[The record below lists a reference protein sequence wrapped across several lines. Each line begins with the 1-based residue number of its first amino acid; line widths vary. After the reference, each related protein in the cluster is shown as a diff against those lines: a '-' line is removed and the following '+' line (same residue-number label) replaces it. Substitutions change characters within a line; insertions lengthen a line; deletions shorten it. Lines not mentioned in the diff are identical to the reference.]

1 MALRASFTVAVPV
14 ALVGLRN
21 ALLGKRR
28 ICNRRHLLTLEGDYS
43 LNTIRDRGLEHVVTV
58 RDLDGFFEHVWSVN
72 PFVGADPSEPEGSAF
87 GPPLTTRIAPR
98 HTFIEGKVGYRR
110 ALCRLPVLNFILA
123 QSALIFRL
131 SRLIRR
137 ERIGVIRAS
146 EPYYLGLMG
155 LLLARMHHLPL
166 VVRLI
171 ANYDADFWSGAA
183 IYPRL
188 FRWRSLEKRIGRYV
202 LKRADL
208 VAAGNEDIRHYALAN
223 GAREDRTTVF
233 PVGHLIDPLHFL
245 DEPGQRP
252 DVRGEL
258 GLGDRPFVVCVSRL
272 ERVKHPED
280 VLVVLAEAKRRVP
293 ALAAVLVGDGSMRGE
308 LERKASELGVEE
320 DVIFA
325 GNRDQRWIARAL
337 ASAAV
342 VLSPLTGRALVEA
355 ALSGTAIVAYDVDW
369 QSELVRSGETGSLV
383 AFRDTRRM
391 AEATC
396 ELLANEESAAS
407 LGKRARSVA
416 LETMDPGKLVR
427 HEQAEYQ
434 KLLTV
439 SGAVRGGEEGTGSA
453 FRRVRRRA
461 RGRRSGFKSG
471 P

>member
-1 MALRASFTVAVPV
+1 M
-14 ALVGLRN
+14 RN
-21 ALLGKRR
+21 TLLPRR
-28 ICNRRHLLTLEGDYS
+28 QVRNPRHLLTLEGDYS
-43 LNTIRDRGLEHVVTV
+43 LNSIRGRGLEHLITV

-72 PFVGADPSEPEGSAF
+72 PFVGADRSEADSSGF
-87 GPPLTTRIAPR
+87 GPPSVTRIAPR
-98 HTFIEGKVGYRR
+98 HTFIEGKVGYCT
-110 ALCRLPVLNFILA
+110 ALSKVPILNFILA
-123 QSALIFRL
+123 QCALVFRL
-131 SRLIRR
+131 SRLIRD

-155 LLLARMHHLPL
+155 LVLARLHQVPL

-171 ANYDADFWSGAA
+171 ANYDGDFWAGAP

-188 FRWRSLEKRIGRYV
+188 FRWRWVEKLIDRYV

-208 VAAGNEDIRHYALAN
+208 VAAGNEGIREYALAN
-223 GAREDRTTVF
+223 GAPEDRTTVF
-233 PVGHLIDPLHFL
+233 LVGHLIDPLHFF
-245 DEPGQRP
+245 DEPGRRA
-252 DVRGEL
+252 DVRDEL

-272 ERVKHPED
+272 EKVKHPED
-280 VLVVLAEAKRRVP
+280 VLLVLAEAKKRVP

-308 LERKASELGVEE
+308 LERRAVELGLEQ

-369 QSELVRSGETGSLV
+369 QSELVRSGETGVLV
-383 AFRDTRRM
+383 PFRDTTRM

-396 ELLANEESAAS
+396 ELLANEDMAAT
-407 LGKRARSVA
+407 LGKRARSLAVNA
-416 LETMDPGKLVR
+416 MDPEKLVR

-434 KLLTV
+434 KLLT
-439 SGAVRGGEEGTGSA
+439 
-453 FRRVRRRA
+453 
-461 RGRRSGFKSG
+461 RSGG
-471 P
+471 V

>member
-1 MALRASFTVAVPV
+1 MRNTLLRRRRV
-14 ALVGLRN
+14 RN
-21 ALLGKRR
+21 P
-28 ICNRRHLLTLEGDYS
+28 RHLLTLEGDYS
-43 LNTIRDRGLEHVVTV
+43 LNTIRGRGLEHLITV

-72 PFVGADPSEPEGSAF
+72 PFVGADRREGDSSRF
-87 GPPLTTRIAPR
+87 GPPSVTRIAPR
-98 HTFIEGKVGYRR
+98 HTFIEGKVGYCT
-110 ALCRLPVLNFILA
+110 ALSKVPILNFILA
-123 QSALIFRL
+123 QCALVFRL
-131 SRLIRR
+131 SRLMRD

-155 LLLARMHHLPL
+155 LVLARLHQVPL

-171 ANYDADFWSGAA
+171 ANYDGDFWAGAP

-188 FRWRSLEKRIGRYV
+188 FRWRWVEKLIDRYV

-208 VAAGNEDIRHYALAN
+208 VAAGNEDIRQYALAN
-223 GAREDRTTVF
+223 GASEDRTTVF
-233 PVGHLIDPLHFL
+233 LVGHLIDPLHFL
-245 DEPGQRP
+245 DEPGRRP
-252 DVRGEL
+252 DVRDEL

-272 ERVKHPED
+272 EKVKHPED
-280 VLVVLAEAKRRVP
+280 VLLVLAEAKRTVP

-308 LERKASELGVEE
+308 LERKAVELGLEQ

-369 QSELVRSGETGSLV
+369 QSELVRSGETGVLV
-383 AFRDTRRM
+383 PFRDTTRM

-396 ELLANEESAAS
+396 ELLANEDMAAT
-407 LGKRARSVA
+407 LGKRARSLAVNA
-416 LETMDPGKLVR
+416 MDPEKLVR

-434 KLLTV
+434 KLLT
-439 SGAVRGGEEGTGSA
+439 
-453 FRRVRRRA
+453 
-461 RGRRSGFKSG
+461 RSGG
-471 P
+471 G